1 MRKEPREFCTCGD
14 LECPFHPTNHDRG
27 CSLCILKN
35 LKAKE
40 IPSCFFH
47 DIDCE
52 KPTENWH
59 YEDFAA
65 LVQKAK
71 TCGKL

>member
-1 MRKEPREFCTCGD
+1 MMKEPREFCTCGD
-14 LECPFHPTNHDRG
+14 LKCPFHPTNHDRG

-52 KPTENWH
+52 KPTEN
-59 YEDFAA
+59 
-65 LVQKAK
+65 
-71 TCGKL
+71 